1 MKKTKSRGNGQ
12 GTVYKDGKYYRAQVT
27 RYEFGERATKS
38 KSGFLTKADALRW
51 CALNADFADA
61 GFCPTFER
69 VFTEWSAAHYPTI
82 GAKKQEQYDRVLDRS
97 SKIAK
102 RRFNELTVRHF
113 QSVINEQYN
122 SFSVRKIFKNVFNMM
137 SVYAIRN
144 GWATVNYAELV
155 ELPPQEK
162 PNKRPFTADEVK
174 RVWKYW
180 EASHNMY
187 AGACLIM
194 IYTGMRWGEISTIR
208 PENIHLEDGYLT
220 GGIKTTAGKAGEII
234 LIDQIRPIIAEVMLP
249 VNRVG
254 KVTSEGFRKMYN
266 QMLDASGVPR
276 HTVHE
281 CRHTTAT
288 LLALQGVQ
296 PAIISAIMRHTSY
309 AQTLEYTHVTRDVK
323 LAELSK
329 IV

>member
-1 MKKTKSRGNGQ
+1 MKKNKSRGNGQ
-12 GTVYKDGKYYRAQVT
+12 GTVYKDGKYWRAQVT
-27 RYEFGERATKS
+27 HYEGGDRATKS
-38 KSGFLTKADALRW
+38 KSGFKSKTEALRW

-61 GFCPTFER
+61 GICPTFER
-69 VFTEWSAAHYPTI
+69 VFAEWSAAHYPTI
-82 GAKKQEQYDRVLDRS
+82 SAKKQQQYDHVLDAS
-97 SKIAK
+97 GKIAK
-102 RRFNELTVRHF
+102 RKFNELTVRHF
-113 QSVINEQYN
+113 QMVVNEQKETHA
-122 SFSVRKIFKNVFNMM
+122 VRKLFKNVYSMM

-155 ELPPQEK
+155 ELPPEPTPDK
-162 PNKRPFTADEVK
+162 HPFTVDEVK
-174 RVWKYW
+174 RVSDYW
-180 EASHNMY
+180 EKTHNMY

-266 QMLDASGVPR
+266 QMLDAAGVPR

-309 AQTLEYTHVTRDVK
+309 AQTMDYTHIPRAAK
-323 LAELSK
+323 LEELAK

>member
-1 MKKTKSRGNGQ
+1 MKKARIRGNGQ
-12 GTVYKDGKYYRAQVT
+12 GTVYKDGKYWRAQVT
-27 RYEFGERATKS
+27 HYEYGERRTKS
-38 KSGFLTKADALRW
+38 KSGFMTKTDALRW

-82 GAKKQEQYDRVLDRS
+82 SIKKQAQYDRVLDCSAR
-97 SKIAK
+97 IAK

-113 QSVINEQYN
+113 QSVINEQKATY
-122 SFSVRKIFKNVFNMM
+122 SVRKIFKGVYNMM

-155 ELPPQEK
+155 ELPPHEK

-180 EASHNMY
+180 DATHNMY

-208 PENIHLEDGYLT
+208 PENIHIDDGYLL
-220 GGIKTTAGKAGEII
+220 GGIKTELGKTGEIL
-234 LIDQIRPIIAEVMLP
+234 LIERIRPIVREVMLP

-254 KVTSEGFRKMYN
+254 KVTSEGFRKGYN
-266 QMLDASGVPR
+266 AMQEAAGVER

-288 LLALQGVQ
+288 MLALEGVQ
-296 PAIISAIMRHTSY
+296 PAIISAIMRHSSY
-309 AQTLEYTHVTRDVK
+309 QQTMDYTHVPRATK
-323 LAELSK
+323 LEELSRL
-329 IV
+329 V

>member
-82 GAKKQEQYDRVLDRS
+82 SAKKQEQYDRVLDRS

-122 SFSVRKIFKNVFNMM
+122 SFSVRKIFKNVYNMM

-155 ELPPQEK
+155 ELPPMEK

-174 RVWKYW
+174 HVWKYW
-180 EASHNMY
+180 DASHNMY

-208 PENIHLEDGYLT
+208 PENIHVDDGYLL
-220 GGIKTTAGKAGEII
+220 GGIKTELGKTGEIL
-234 LIDQIRPIIAEVMLP
+234 LIERIRPIVREVMLP

-254 KVTSEGFRKMYN
+254 KVTSEGFRKGYN
-266 QMLDASGVPR
+266 AMQKAAGVER

-288 LLALQGVQ
+288 MLALEGVQ
-296 PAIISAIMRHTSY
+296 PAIISEIMRHTSY
-309 AQTLEYTHVTRDVK
+309 TQTMEYTHVARDVK

>member
-1 MKKTKSRGNGQ
+1 MKKKVRGNGQ
-12 GTVYKDGKYYRAQVT
+12 GTVYKDGKYWRAQVT
-27 RYEFGERATKS
+27 HYEYGERSTKS
-38 KSGFLTKADALRW
+38 KSGFPSKTDALRW
-51 CALNADFADA
+51 CALNADFADVA
-61 GFCPTFER
+61 YCPSFER
-69 VFTEWSAAHYPTI
+69 VFVEWSAAHYPTI
-82 GAKKQEQYDRVLDRS
+82 SAKKQEQYDRVLDRS

-102 RRFNELTVRHF
+102 RKFNELTVRHF

-122 SFSVRKIFKNVFNMM
+122 SFSVRKIFKNVYNMM

-162 PNKRPFTADEVK
+162 PHKRPFTADEVK
-174 RVWKYW
+174 KVCAFYEKT
-180 EASHNMY
+180 HNMY
-187 AGACLIM
+187 AAACLIM

-208 PENIHLEDGYLT
+208 PENIHVDDGYLL
-220 GGIKTTAGKAGEII
+220 GGIKTELGKTGEIL
-234 LIDQIRPIIAEVMLP
+234 LIEKIRPIVKEIMLP
-249 VNRVG
+249 VNRVA
-254 KVTSEGFRKMYN
+254 KVTSEGFRKGYN
-266 QMLDASGVPR
+266 AMQEAAGVER

-288 LLALQGVQ
+288 MLALEGVQ
-296 PAIISAIMRHTSY
+296 PAIISEIMRHTSY
-309 AQTLEYTHVTRDVK
+309 TQTMEYTHVSRDVK

>member
-1 MKKTKSRGNGQ
+1 MKKKIRGNGQ
-12 GTVYKDGKYYRAQVT
+12 GTVYKDGKYWRAQVT
-27 RYEFGERATKS
+27 HYEFGERATKS
-38 KSGFLTKADALRW
+38 KSGFPSKTDALRW
-51 CALNADFADA
+51 CALNANFADVA
-61 GFCPTFER
+61 YCPSFER
-69 VFTEWSAAHYPTI
+69 VFVEWSAAHYPTI
-82 GAKKQEQYDRVLDRS
+82 SLKKQEQYDRVLDRS

-122 SFSVRKIFKNVFNMM
+122 SFSVRKIFKNVYNMM

-162 PNKRPFTADEVK
+162 PHKRPFTADEVQ
-174 RVWKYW
+174 RVCTFYEK
-180 EASHNMY
+180 AHNMY

-208 PENIHLEDGYLT
+208 PENIHVEEGYLL
-220 GGIKTTAGKAGEII
+220 GGIKTELGKTGEIL
-234 LIDQIRPIIAEVMLP
+234 LIEKIRPIVKEIMLP
-249 VNRVG
+249 VNRIA
-254 KVTSEGFRKMYN
+254 KLSSEGFRKGYN
-266 QMLDASGVPR
+266 AMQEAARVER

-288 LLALQGVQ
+288 MLALEGVQ
-296 PAIISAIMRHTSY
+296 PAIISEIMRHTSY
-309 AQTLEYTHVTRDVK
+309 TQTMEYTHVSRDVK

>member
-1 MKKTKSRGNGQ
+1 MKKTKQRGNGQ

-27 RYEFGERATKS
+27 RYEFGERSTKS

-61 GFCPTFER
+61 GVCPTFER
-69 VFTEWSAAHYPTI
+69 VFTEWAAAHYPTI
-82 GAKKQEQYDRVLDRS
+82 SPKKQSQYDRVLDCSAR
-97 SKIAK
+97 IAK
-102 RRFNELTVRHF
+102 RRFSELTVRHF
-113 QSVINEQYN
+113 QSVINEQKATY
-122 SFSVRKIFKNVFNMM
+122 SVRKIFKNVYNMM

-194 IYTGMRWGEISTIR
+194 VYTGMRWGEISTIR
-208 PENIHLEDGYLT
+208 PENIHIDDGYLL
-220 GGIKTTAGKAGEII
+220 GGIKTELGKTGEII
-234 LIDQIRPIIAEVMLP
+234 LISRVRPIVEEIMLP
-249 VNRVG
+249 SNRVSEL
-254 KVTSEGFRKMYN
+254 TSEGFRKGYN
-266 QMLDASGVPR
+266 KMLEAAGVPR

-288 LLALQGVQ
+288 MLALLGVQ
-296 PAIISAIMRHTSY
+296 PAIISAIMRHTNY
-309 AQTLEYTHVTRDVK
+309 AQTLDYTHVPRQTK
-323 LAELSK
+323 LEELSRL
-329 IV
+329 V

>member
-1 MKKTKSRGNGQ
+1 MKKARARGNGQ
-12 GTVYKDGKYYRAQVT
+12 GTVYKDGKYWRAQVT
-27 RYEFGERATKS
+27 RYEFGERSTKS
-38 KSGFLTKADALRW
+38 KSGFITKTDALRW

-61 GFCPTFER
+61 GVCPTFER
-69 VFTEWSAAHYPTI
+69 VFAEWAAAHYPTI
-82 GAKKQEQYDRVLDRS
+82 SVKKQEQYDRVLDRS
-97 SKIAK
+97 SRIAK
-102 RRFNELTVRHF
+102 RKFNELTVRHF
-113 QSVINEQYN
+113 QSVINEQKATY
-122 SFSVRKIFKNVFNMM
+122 SVRKIFKNVYNMM

-144 GWATVNYAELV
+144 GWSTVNYAELV

-162 PNKRPFTADEVK
+162 PQKRPFTADEVQ

-180 EASHNMY
+180 DASHNMY

-208 PENIHLEDGYLT
+208 PENIHLADGYLL
-220 GGIKTTAGKAGEII
+220 GGIKTELGKSGEIL
-234 LIDQIRPIIAEVMLP
+234 LIDRIRPIVREIMLP
-249 VNRVG
+249 VNRIS
-254 KVTSEGFRKMYN
+254 KLTAEGFRNGYN
-266 QMLDASGVPR
+266 AMQEAAGVER

-288 LLALQGVQ
+288 MLALEGVQ
-296 PAIISAIMRHTSY
+296 AAIISEIMRHTSY
-309 AQTLEYTHVTRDVK
+309 AQTLEYTHVARDVK